1 MEREVQ
7 RIGEKEAGISEEDE
21 DKVEEARKKGLT
33 VETEGMDVKVA
44 DILDSVLGMEVDGE
58 GEEEEEGEVPL
69 RKL

>member
-58 GEEEEEGEVPL
+58 G
-69 RKL
+69 

>member
-7 RIGEKEAGISEEDE
+7 RIGEKEAGISEDDE